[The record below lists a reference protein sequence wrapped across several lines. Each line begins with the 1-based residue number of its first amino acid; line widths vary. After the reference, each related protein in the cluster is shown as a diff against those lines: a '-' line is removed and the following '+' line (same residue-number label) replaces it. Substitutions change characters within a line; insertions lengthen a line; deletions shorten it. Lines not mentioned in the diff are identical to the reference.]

1 MLRPRLLRRRCLR
14 FRGLRRPSGCLLH
27 CRRLLLMALLRPC
40 ILAPTLRHFATSRH
54 RLMDRVLRRRRR
66 CSMGHLTTT
75 AICRWV
81 ATLWRILAL
90 ARLSGRRIPLRCLR
104 RVGAAAVVSWLWLV
118 CVLPIVFSLR
128 RCRTHWWWSVRR
140 ASIRRLQRRHAR
152 ATRRGSTIRRVL
164 RLWLAPHLRWR
175 RRPRWCF
182 ASCSK
187 KYWPGPGS
195 VTADPRR
202 NDVVVPA
209 GLIAGKTGSHEVV

>member
-175 RRPRWCF
+175 RRPRWR
-182 ASCSK
+182 ATHALRRRRRRVS
-187 KYWPGPGS
+187 GGTRN
-195 VTADPRR
+195 VADSLRCRR
-202 NDVVVPA
+202 RIVVQQ
-209 GLIAGKTGSHEVV
+209 